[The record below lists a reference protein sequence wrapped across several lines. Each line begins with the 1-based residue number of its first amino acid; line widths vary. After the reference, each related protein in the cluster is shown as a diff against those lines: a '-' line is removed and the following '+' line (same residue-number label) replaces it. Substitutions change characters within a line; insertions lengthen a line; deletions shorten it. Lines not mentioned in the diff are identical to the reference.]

1 MGPYYRFEERIHAKE
16 EENLSLVHLKRE
28 RGSKRV
34 YSEADEEGVYLTI
47 KVTTDC
53 TSILCRK
60 EEWEEEDGTRLSVS

>member
-34 YSEADEEGVYLTI
+34 YLGIDKKGI
-47 KVTTDC
+47 
-53 TSILCRK
+53 
-60 EEWEEEDGTRLSVS
+60 